1 MPIDSGEDPDNV
13 LSDIDLPENTDSDSD
28 NITDARSQKAKLYKG
43 SMRRIYQLCPE
54 SQGDIHMTL
63 TNITPANAMR
73 ITSKVEVR
81 KTYRLQK

>member
-43 SMRRIYQLCPE
+43 SMRRIYHNL
-54 SQGDIHMTL
+54 S
-63 TNITPANAMR
+63 
-73 ITSKVEVR
+73 R
-81 KTYRLQK
+81 KSRRHIQK